1 MLRSFFAACILGL
14 SINTASA
21 SELMDELFSNLL
33 IGVAVID
40 QSADVTISNG
50 TTSTTTSEDGSGFGI
65 FADKYYKGKYRFN
78 GTFNYVD
85 YDDFYIASIIAGA
98 DYLIPY
104 NANITFFAGGAAGF
118 AMQSY
123 SDASVTDSSMGLVYG
138 VQAGG
143 IGYVN
148 KNLMLELG
156 YRLRPTDLETDF
168 ETTGA
173 TGTVDELSEMYLSIL
188 LMF

>member
-1 MLRSFFAACILGL
+1 MLRSLIAVCILGL
-14 SINTASA
+14 SINTAQA
-21 SELMDELFSNLL
+21 GDLMDELFSNLL

-40 QSADVTISNG
+40 QSADVSMTSG
-50 TTSTTTSEDGSGFGI
+50 TTTTTSSEDGSGFGI
-65 FADKYYKGKYRFN
+65 FADKYYKGKYRLN
-78 GTFNYVD
+78 ATWNYVD
-85 YDDFYIASIIAGA
+85 YDDFYISSLTASA
-98 DYLIPY
+98 DYLFPY
-104 NANITFFAGGAAGF
+104 NANITFFTGGTIGG

-123 SDASVTDSSMGLVYG
+123 SDASVTDSAVGLVYG
-138 VQAGG
+138 VQVGG

-148 KNLMLELG
+148 KHLMLELG

-168 ETTGA
+168 EATGA